1 MYVSSVVPESVS
13 PNCLH
18 ADVQKN
24 GPNKTSAEK
33 RREERSAA
41 TREDKGKMSRYPFDR
56 TYPTLNVFSIAFKK
70 QQLSRHFYKKQAR
83 KVTLDT
89 PKVLYPC
96 GLYKRMQ
103 ASKAS

>member
-1 MYVSSVVPESVS
+1 M
-13 PNCLH
+13 CK
-18 ADVQKN
+18 KN
-24 GPNKTSAEK
+24 GPNKTSAERRREEW

-41 TREDKGKMSRYPFDR
+41 TREDKGKMSRYPFER
-56 TYPTLNVFSIAFKK
+56 TYPTPNVFSIAFKK

-83 KVTLDT
+83 KVTLDA